1 MAKNTKTVRK
11 RFDYRQ
17 CDDFAAYLNHMAR
30 LGWHFKEFRS
40 KLVFE
45 KGQPENSVYAVEIF
59 TDGTEH
65 DMQPS
70 YKAFNFAEY
79 CEAAGWKL
87 IDQRVKWCVLKR
99 MREDAVPIFTDEERF
114 ENVKSVTYRPPG
126 KLLWAHLLILGLMI
140 GAIWS
145 SPKVYLFSLSQIL
158 WSVYWP
164 LVFLRDLW
172 QTINYRRW
180 CNECK
185 ARLDR
190 GEPLYF
196 RKQPNSSLTWVFAGA
211 PLIVSIAYFLNFDFF
226 SIKLVWILTCIFVV
240 LTVLLSYLPRRLR
253 MDTVSCQLI
262 NVLYWTIFIIFMISL
277 LVIASYQDMAQPEPE
292 PPVSISVFRPFEAAT
307 DVELSRDTTPFG
319 SRLSCYL
326 YTEDDRISY
335 FVYESS
341 YDWVLDAVWNQELKN
356 AANTESCTE
365 AWTAMDAFRK
375 DSGRYVVHY
384 GNKILILNPGPEPL
398 NQDQI
403 DTIISALKEG

>member
-1 MAKNTKTVRK
+1 
-11 RFDYRQ
+11 
-17 CDDFAAYLNHMAR
+17 
-30 LGWHFKEFRS
+30 
-40 KLVFE
+40 
-45 KGQPENSVYAVEIF
+45 
-59 TDGTEH
+59 
-65 DMQPS
+65 
-70 YKAFNFAEY
+70 
-79 CEAAGWKL
+79 
-87 IDQRVKWCVLKR
+87 
-99 MREDAVPIFTDEERF
+99 
-114 ENVKSVTYRPPG
+114 
-126 KLLWAHLLILGLMI
+126 MI

-196 RKQPNSSLTWVFAGA
+196 RKQHNSSLTWVFAGA

-365 AWTAMDAFRK
+365 AWAAMEAFRK

-398 NQDQI
+398 NQAQI
-403 DTIISALKEG
+403 DTIIAALKEG